1 MFQIAE
7 ELRELETR
15 EKDVEEET
23 RLAKEQ
29 LQMVLIYLGNG
40 HLSENIKKANQMM
53 LIYLG
58 NGHFERK

>member
-29 LQMVLIYLGNG
+29 LEMVFIYLGNG
-40 HLSENIKKANQMM
+40 HLSKNIKKSKSDDVNLFRQWT
-53 LIYLG
+53 
-58 NGHFERK
+58 F

>member
-29 LQMVLIYLGNG
+29 LQMVFIYLGNG
-40 HLSENIKKANQMM
+40 HLSKNIKKSKSDDVNLFRQWT
-53 LIYLG
+53 
-58 NGHFERK
+58 F